1 MRRPQWLPRPR
12 CLGTICATSLA
23 TLLVLTPRPPTETAA
38 APGEPETRG
47 SAAEEATPESQ
58 VRPLPGDPNGQRL
71 RHLALLGADRWHAA
85 GYRGRG
91 VKVAI
96 LDSGF
101 RGYRRHL
108 GRALPAEVTVRS
120 FRADHDL
127 EAKESQH
134 GLLCAEVIHALAP
147 EAELLLA
154 NWDPDRAEGFL
165 EAVTWARA
173 SGARVL
179 SCSLIMPSWSDG
191 EGGGWIHAALTQLL
205 GAGDGANDL
214 LCFASAGNTAQ
225 RTWSGLF
232 RDGGEGF
239 HLWGGR
245 DKDNRLVPW
254 GQEEVSVEA
263 YWATHAG
270 FDLQVFD
277 ELTGKEVAHSA
288 RPDAA
293 FGHAAIARFLPQL
306 AHTYRVRLHLARGP
320 AGPFH
325 VAVLGGTLQHATP
338 RGSISFPADG
348 PEVIAVGAVTWSG
361 ERMLYSSCGPNSN
374 RPKPDLTAPVPFP
387 SLLRLRPFAGTS
399 AAAPQA
405 AALAALW
412 WSRYP
417 RWTASQVQAA
427 LRSSAQDLGPP
438 GHDFETGYGVI
449 KLP

>member
-1 MRRPQWLPRPR
+1 MRRAPWSLHSR
-12 CLGTICATSLA
+12 CLGTICVTSLA
-23 TLLVLTPRPPTETAA
+23 ALLLLTPPGRID
-38 APGEPETRG
+38 APAVPGAT

-58 VRPLPGDPNGQRL
+58 VNALPGDPAGQRL
-71 RHLALLGADRWHAA
+71 RHLALLGVDRWHAA
-85 GYRGRG
+85 GYRGHG

-101 RGYRRHL
+101 RGYRRQL
-108 GRALPAEVTVRS
+108 GRTLPPLVTTRS
-120 FRADHDL
+120 FRQDRDL
-127 EAKESQH
+127 EVKESQH
-134 GLLCAEVIHALAP
+134 GLLCAEVVHALAP

-165 EAVTWARA
+165 EAVAWARA
-173 SGARVL
+173 LGARVL

-191 EGGGWIHAALTQLL
+191 EGGGGVHAALSQLL
-205 GAGDGANDL
+205 GAGDAPGDL

-232 RDGGEGF
+232 RDGGDGF

-245 DKDNRLVPW
+245 EKDNRLVPW
-254 GQEEVSVEA
+254 STEEVSVEA
-263 YWATHAG
+263 YWATRAG
-270 FDLQVFD
+270 FDLHIID
-277 ELTGKEVAHSA
+277 EMTGKEVARSPG
-288 RPDAA
+288 PDPLP
-293 FGHAAIARFLPQL
+293 GHAAVARFLPHL
-306 AHTYRVRLHLARGP
+306 AHTYRVRLHLAHGP

-325 VAVLGGTLQHATP
+325 LAVLGGSLQHATP
-338 RGSISFPADG
+338 HGSIAFPADG

-361 ERMLYSSCGPNSN
+361 ERMLYSSCGPNSDH
-374 RPKPDLTAPVPFP
+374 PKPDLTAPVPFP
-387 SLLRLRPFAGTS
+387 SLLRVRPFAGTS

-417 RWTASQVQAA
+417 SWTAAQVRAA
-427 LRSSAQDLGPP
+427 LRSSAHDLGPP